1 MDAQDEKDNLLTD
14 NGALPPKPA
23 MNRNAMSWFLFCA
36 KPQPRF
42 HAIRVRIGVHHG
54 GVGSCAYSVMV
65 RRGDC
70 VSVIV
75 LAVIEPGSEKGKS
88 EQVSH
93 ETTREGIGARSAI
106 RATIDEKP
114 TMRA

>member
-1 MDAQDEKDNLLTD
+1 
-14 NGALPPKPA
+14 
-23 MNRNAMSWFLFCA
+23 
-36 KPQPRF
+36 
-42 HAIRVRIGVHHG
+42 
-54 GVGSCAYSVMV
+54 MV

>member
-42 HAIRVRIGVHHG
+42 HAIRVRIGVI
-54 GVGSCAYSVMV
+54 MV
-65 RRGDC
+65 
-70 VSVIV
+70 V
-75 LAVIEPGSEKGKS
+75 
-88 EQVSH
+88 
-93 ETTREGIGARSAI
+93 
-106 RATIDEKP
+106 
-114 TMRA
+114 